1 MLHVHGELFSF
12 MEMLMLFGYPNI
24 KQFLRP
30 SNNSCKLTINDLSY
44 RIHTNFTHVSLVS
57 VETRGDSQKTF
68 ISVYYFLLSP
78 AGLLPSMQCI
88 CFLLTE
94 LLTFSWNCS
103 GLIKNQ
109 DMNNCLEGSVVKF
122 TFWTTVTLNTVMA
135 IYILKFPYEWWHRFL
150 VYGENCYF
158 VWACRQWPRNTI
170 QIRLVKL
177 PSTAHSFHYLLLKK
191 KFKIVLSGNL
201 KNTCQFHHKW
211 LASSN
216 TRKQH
221 NVFQFA
227 SDKIQVDCNAI

>member
-30 SNNSCKLTINDLSY
+30 SNNSCKLTIYKWSLLQNPY
-44 RIHTNFTHVSLVS
+44 KFYWRFTCFC
-57 VETRGDSQKTF
+57 RNKG

-150 VYGENCYF
+150 VYGENCMG
-158 VWACRQWPRNTI
+158 V
-170 QIRLVKL
+170 
-177 PSTAHSFHYLLLKK
+177 
-191 KFKIVLSGNL
+191 
-201 KNTCQFHHKW
+201 
-211 LASSN
+211 
-216 TRKQH
+216 
-221 NVFQFA
+221 
-227 SDKIQVDCNAI
+227 